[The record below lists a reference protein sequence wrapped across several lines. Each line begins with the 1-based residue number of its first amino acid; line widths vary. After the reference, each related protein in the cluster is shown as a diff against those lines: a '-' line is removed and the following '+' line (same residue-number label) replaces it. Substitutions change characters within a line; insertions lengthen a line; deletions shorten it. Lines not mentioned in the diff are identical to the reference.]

1 MTAIRMLVGTIR
13 LHPWSSA
20 QDATLLAAVM
30 LVGVLLALEYDIV
43 VFWDDFSGPQ
53 RRIRVEEMFALTL
66 LLGLGIFV
74 FVLRRLQEHRRDF
87 AERLRAEV
95 EVGEY
100 RTLALEDP
108 LTSLPNRRAIMTALE
123 AAIGQAP
130 DGTRPLAYYLLDL
143 NGFKRINDEHGH
155 AIGDEVLRAVAQRLR
170 AAARRPDVVA
180 RLGGDEFA
188 ALACGIEDRNEASEI
203 GQRFLAA
210 LSKPIRVGDCTL
222 AVGVAVGVAICPA
235 DGTTGQ
241 QIMHHADLAMYRAK
255 AADRSTL
262 RFFEAAARGR
272 VAPEPSRTASA

>member
-1 MTAIRMLVGTIR
+1 MKAIRMLVGTIR
-13 LHPWSSA
+13 QHPWSSA

-53 RRIRVEEMFALTL
+53 RRIRLEEVFALTG

-74 FVLRRLQEHRRDF
+74 FVMRRLREHRLDIE
-87 AERLRAEV
+87 ERLKAEA

-100 RTLALEDP
+100 RTLAMQDP
-108 LTSLPNRRAIMTALE
+108 LTALPNRRAINAALE
-123 AAIGQAP
+123 AAIGLAP
-130 DGTRPLAYYLLDL
+130 DDARPLAFYMLDL

-155 AIGDEVLRAVAQRLR
+155 ATGDEVLRAVAQRLR
-170 AAARRPDVVA
+170 AAARRHDIVA

-188 ALACGIEDRNEASEI
+188 ALARGVEDRDEASEI
-203 GQRFLAA
+203 GQRFITA
-210 LSKPIRVGDCTL
+210 LSKPIRAGDRTL

-235 DGTTGQ
+235 DGTTGEE
-241 QIMHHADLAMYRAK
+241 IMHHADLAMYRAK

-262 RFFEAAARGR
+262 RFFETVARGR
-272 VAPEPSRTASA
+272 MALAPSRTASA